1 MHYFGSHKCKCS
13 PFGRGICIC
22 ASSHADHAVIPS
34 TNLATEAPGH
44 LSAAV
49 PEGLGFW
56 VFFFFSFEE
65 AVILFPSNQTHL
77 EYLTKITGA
86 FSLKPSNAF
95 N

>member
-22 ASSHADHAVIPS
+22 ASSQGDHAVIPS

-49 PEGLGFW
+49 PKGLGFCFFG
-56 VFFFFSFEE
+56 FFF
-65 AVILFPSNQTHL
+65 LL
-77 EYLTKITGA
+77 
-86 FSLKPSNAF
+86 
-95 N
+95 